1 MNEPEVNFQKTGTRR
16 TVDDTR
22 LILFIESI
30 LVVETQEKIQDEFRQ
45 ARDLHGI

>member
-22 LILFIESI
+22 LILFIESNLI
-30 LVVETQEKIQDEFRQ
+30 VLTQEKNPGRVS
-45 ARDLHGI
+45 AS